1 MKCESAYLEQR
12 DKDNLFGSRNSIE
25 VKIHSV
31 IFIKNSKIQMTD
43 NGLYRRSKLD
53 EQNLKLEDAKRNGY
67 DTLSIGIN
75 INTNLKGQSE
85 TMEKN
90 IKRVKIIVLNK

>member
-1 MKCESAYLEQR
+1 
-12 DKDNLFGSRNSIE
+12 
-25 VKIHSV
+25 
-31 IFIKNSKIQMTD
+31 MTD

-90 IKRVKIIVLNK
+90 IKRVKISVIDE